1 MNCLYLVFSLLINLN
16 CNAQEASKEDAL
28 SIRSILKPPSTQLHE
43 YDNPNLGSRLI
54 ETINT
59 EGNPEK
65 TITFIQAIETHK
77 NYESFID
84 KSKRLPGIT
93 AVLSDEAR
101 YFILINWARSNNQET
116 WDQNGYFPVVSTA
129 AIKFVYLPLGYL
141 LLQRFR
147 ENDPTQDTLL
157 NLCQDQIETYIEMM
171 LEEYNPYTPKEHRHD
186 INKLRLPYVVKL
198 IEQVFIIDEGLP
210 SHLSPRHIPRISFS
224 DETKDYEGCLTKP
237 KRVSVNHELKS
248 ILTTSNII
256 KKFCVYRLS
265 ANSDTSPAFT
275 QKDLILLHPKYSILY
290 DFVLYALVEHKI
302 EYLTHFNDILS
313 MMICLSPSFDS
324 AWMEIEDPDT
334 LTQAEIIAN
343 FYPKILKSYYRL
355 NPNNGISE
363 LEFNDDSMKQSPI
376 DFDLSPFE
384 FIDLMPSASSS
395 NQPIPEA

>member
-1 MNCLYLVFSLLINLN
+1 MNYFYTVFSLLIVLSS
-16 CNAQEASKEDAL
+16 NAQEMAKKEFL
-28 SIRSILKPPSTQLHE
+28 PVRSILKPPSTQLHE
-43 YDNPNLGSRLI
+43 YDSQDLESRLI
-54 ETINT
+54 RILTQEN
-59 EGNPEK
+59 NSEK
-65 TITFIQAIETHK
+65 NKTFIQGIITHK
-77 NYESFID
+77 NYKSFIE
-84 KSKRLPGIT
+84 KSQRFTEIDPLI
-93 AVLSDEAR
+93 SDEAR
-101 YFILINWARSNNQET
+101 YFILINWAKQNNQET

-129 AIKFVYLPLGYL
+129 AIKYVYLPLGHL
-141 LLQRFR
+141 LLQGFR
-147 ENDPTQDTLL
+147 DQDPSQDTLL
-157 NLCQDQIETYIEMM
+157 NLCRDQIETYIEMM